1 MKKLITLVA
10 SLLAVALLT
19 VPVFAAENQSLAVD
33 ITKIS
38 ISNEANNDLLNAAT
52 ESSPVNGTRI
62 TTWDNTGHATQR
74 WDYSESVPGK
84 PQHYWLKNS
93 ANRSYAVTS
102 YGTDGQQV
110 TLQSFTRNMT
120 TQPVKF
126 INEGGSSFNI
136 YGLANTTY
144 ILALTTTGSYNGAP
158 VLWKGSNNQNNQLWV
173 LGAWG

>member
-93 ANRSYAVTS
+93 ANRSYAVTC

-110 TLQSFTRNMT
+110 TLKKS
-120 TQPVKF
+120 V
-126 INEGGSSFNI
+126 G
-136 YGLANTTY
+136 
-144 ILALTTTGSYNGAP
+144 ILSKP
-158 VLWKGSNNQNNQLWV
+158 
-173 LGAWG
+173 